1 MSKIVKK
8 PLIVPKNVEVNFE
21 DKGNEILI
29 KVKGP
34 KGTLE
39 KRLMNVIDL
48 KLDENKKLTLKLK
61 TTNSKIK
68 PFLATSYRII
78 ENMIKGVQE
87 NFTKVLEIYGV
98 GYKANVA
105 GKVLKLNVG
114 YSHEVNYEIPQNID
128 IKVAENKIIVSGP
141 DKELVGLVAAQI
153 REIKKP
159 DPYRGK
165 GLRYQGENPVRKV
178 GKKAAT

>member
-8 PLIVPKNVEVNFE
+8 PLIIPKNVELNFE
-21 DKGNEILI
+21 NKGNEII
-29 KVKGP
+29 VKVKGP
-34 KGTLE
+34 KGTVE
-39 KRLMNVIDL
+39 KKLLNIIDC
-48 KLDENKKLTLKLK
+48 KIDENKKLILNLK
-61 TTNSKIK
+61 TTNSKMK

-87 NFTKVLEIYGV
+87 HYSKVLEIYGV

-105 GKVLKLNVG
+105 GKTLKLNVG
-114 YSHEVNYEIPQNID
+114 YSHEVNYNIPQNIEV
-128 IKVAENKIIVSGP
+128 KVSENKIIVSGP

-165 GLRYQGENPVRKV
+165 GLRYQGENPIRKV

>member
-1 MSKIVKK
+1 MSKIIKK
-8 PLIVPKNVEVNFE
+8 PLQIPKNIEVLFE
-21 DKGNEILI
+21 DKGEHILI

-34 KGTLE
+34 KGNIE
-39 KRLMNVIDL
+39 K
-48 KLDENKKLTLKLK
+48 KLINLVDFKIDENRILQINLK
-61 TTNSKIK
+61 TTNSKVK
-68 PFLATSYRII
+68 PLLATSYRII
-78 ENMIKGVQE
+78 ENMIKGVQQH
-87 NFTKVLEIYGV
+87 FSKTLEIYGV

-105 GKVLKLNVG
+105 GKTLKLNVG
-114 YSHEVNYEIPQNID
+114 YSYEVIYDIPDSID
-128 IKVAENKIIVSGP
+128 VKVAENKIIVSGP

-165 GLRYQGENPVRKV
+165 GLRYQGENPIRKV